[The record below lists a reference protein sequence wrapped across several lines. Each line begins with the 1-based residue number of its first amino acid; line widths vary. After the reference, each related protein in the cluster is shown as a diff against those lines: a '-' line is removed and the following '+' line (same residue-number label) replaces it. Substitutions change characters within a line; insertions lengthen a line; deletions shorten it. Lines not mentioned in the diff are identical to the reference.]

1 MSASASRALRRAELG
16 LVLLAV
22 AALSLHRIVDGDL
35 WWQLETAKRIHAQG
49 LPEFDPYS
57 YAFPHRPWIELRWLY
72 VLGAW
77 AIAEPFGLNG
87 LIVAKVLCLLLSFA
101 LLARA
106 CEARAAGVTGISLLA
121 ALLLMHSRLGVRP
134 ELMSFLWLAL
144 TLLCLERFKRGGS
157 ARWLW
162 PLPVVQV
169 LWNNTHTLGIL
180 GPVLALSLAG
190 AEWIQARLAPHLAI
204 LSGDPH
210 PLRGRRLASLAAAG
224 AAMCLAGF
232 ATPYGIEGAL
242 YPITLLGM
250 ISSGSPLSR
259 MIAELHSPLYYPGWH
274 LLYAGWLAVA
284 ALSGFSF
291 WLRPQRFALARLVWW
306 MGFLYL
312 ATLSIRNIALFGMLS
327 AVILSGN
334 LRDWLEDPAVSGRSR
349 AARWL
354 PAALRA
360 ASAALALWLVFAAVS
375 DRFWRSQHA
384 DQSFGFG
391 IVERRFP
398 VRALAFAIR
407 HGLPLPPIGDLA
419 SGSYFLYRLGERST
433 LIDGRLEVY
442 GEKILVD
449 SVLQLE
455 DPQRFLALA
464 RRHRIDTAI
473 LDIRTLPRTIAALA
487 ARPDWRPVYYDSGFA
502 VFVRYTPATAAQLDA
517 LALDFA
523 RDPPPQSDA
532 PAFDAPPDW
541 LAGVFGRV
549 PDASDQ
555 KQLGYLYL
563 LVGADARARDTFAA
577 GLALVPDDVE
587 LRLHF
592 AILQHALGQRAEAE
606 RNLAALPPELFERG
620 ELWELRAQL
629 AERHGALDEA
639 YAFLQ
644 RALRLEGGDTPQ
656 RRSQLAELARR
667 LGREREAE
675 RWSFGAPPPAA
686 GAGAR

>member
-1 MSASASRALRRAELG
+1 MSARGSRALRSAEFG

-35 WWQLETAKRIHAQG
+35 WWQLETAKRIHAHG
-49 LPEFDPYS
+49 LPDLDPYS
-57 YAFPHRPWIELRWLY
+57 YAYPNRPWIELRWLY
-72 VLGAW
+72 ILGVW

-87 LIVAKVLCLLLSFA
+87 LVVAKVLCLMLSFGV
-101 LLARA
+101 LAAA
-106 CEARAAGVTGISLLA
+106 CATRHAGVTAFSLLA
-121 ALLLMHSRLGVRP
+121 ALLMMHSRLGLRP

-144 TLLCLERFKRGGS
+144 VLLCLERFKRGGS
-157 ARWLW
+157 SRWLW
-162 PLPVVQV
+162 PLPLVQG
-169 LWNNTHTLGIL
+169 LWNNTHTVGIL

-190 AEWIQARLAPHLAI
+190 AEWVQGRLAPRISILA
-204 LSGDPH
+204 GDPN
-210 PLRGRRLASLAAAG
+210 PVRGRRLALLFGAG
-224 AAMCLAGF
+224 AGMSLAGF
-232 ATPYGIEGAL
+232 ATPYGVEGAL
-242 YPITLLGM
+242 YPLTLLGM
-250 ISSGSPLSR
+250 ISAGSPLSR

-306 MGFLYL
+306 MGFLQL
-312 ATLSIRNIALFGMLS
+312 ASLSIRNIALFGMVS
-327 AVILSGN
+327 AVILAGN
-334 LRDWLEDPAVSGRSR
+334 LRDWLDDAAASARP
-349 AARWL
+349 AARRL
-354 PAALRA
+354 PAALRWLC
-360 ASAALALWLVFAAVS
+360 SALALGLVFAAVT

-398 VRALAFAIR
+398 VRALAFVMQ
-407 HGLPLPPIGDLA
+407 HELPLPPIGDLA

-455 DPQRFLALA
+455 DPPRFLALA
-464 RRHRIDTAI
+464 RRHGIDTAI
-473 LDIRTLPRTIAALA
+473 LDISTLPRTIAALA
-487 ARPDWRPVYYDSGFA
+487 SRPDWRAVYYDSGFA
-502 VFVRYTPATAAQLDA
+502 VFVRTTPGTAAQLDE

-523 RDPPPQSDA
+523 IDPPPQIQA

-541 LAGVFGRV
+541 LAGIFPRV

-563 LVGADARARDTFAA
+563 LVGADERARDTFAA
-577 GLALVPDDVE
+577 GLALVPDDIE
-587 LRLHF
+587 LRLHL

-606 RNLAALPPELFERG
+606 QNFAVLPRSLFERS

-629 AERHGALDEA
+629 AERHASLEEA

-644 RALRLEGGDTPQ
+644 RALPLEQGDTAR

-675 RWSFGAPPPAA
+675 RWLFGISPPAGRA
-686 GAGAR
+686 GTR